1 MSIWLNESVWAHNL
15 VSFNKKIYGVGVGL
29 KSTFAMLTW
38 LVTHIFELACA
49 LRLLI
54 SLAEIKSIRPVEST
68 ILRNSTNFPYY
79 NSTSA
84 ATVIVIVCV
93 PKNGSLDHK
102 M

>member
-1 MSIWLNESVWAHNL
+1 MWVQNL
-15 VSFNKKIYGVGVGL
+15 VSFDEKANGVGVGL

-68 ILRNSTNFPYY
+68 ILRNSTYLPYY

-84 ATVIVIVCV
+84 AMVIVFVCV